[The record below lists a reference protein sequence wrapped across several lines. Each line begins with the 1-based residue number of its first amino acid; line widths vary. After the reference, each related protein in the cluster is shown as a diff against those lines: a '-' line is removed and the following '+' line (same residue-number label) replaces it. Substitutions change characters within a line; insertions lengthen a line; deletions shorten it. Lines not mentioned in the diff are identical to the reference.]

1 MLHCAGRLD
10 GGIWRNIINRQINC
24 SSFDLCSVLYKD
36 AYQVVFEGRVA
47 GKGEGQ
53 YNIYSTEN

>member
-10 GGIWRNIINRQINC
+10 GGIWRNVVDRQINC

-36 AYQVVFEGRVA
+36 AYQVVFDGRV
-47 GKGEGQ
+47 GKGGRQ
-53 YNIYSTEN
+53 